1 MLFMEIPTY
10 RRLNIQEEYGM
21 SRTYKLT
28 MNKVEQFKWNLMEQE
43 RSEAT
48 IEKYIRDINA
58 FFEWLPEGKRVDK
71 PVTIA
76 YKQSLLERGYAS
88 SSINSMVAAL
98 NSFFHTVSGGIAE
111 SGRCGYRPRRW
122 FQKKGS

>member
-58 FFEWLPEGKRVDK
+58 FFEWLPEGK
-71 PVTIA
+71 
-76 YKQSLLERGYAS
+76 E
-88 SSINSMVAAL
+88 
-98 NSFFHTVSGGIAE
+98 
-111 SGRCGYRPRRW
+111 
-122 FQKKGS
+122 

>member
-1 MLFMEIPTY
+1 
-10 RRLNIQEEYGM
+10 M

-98 NSFFHTVSGGIAE
+98 NSFFSYSEWGDCRIRPLRIQAQIAVL
-111 SGRCGYRPRRW
+111 GLLNP
-122 FQKKGS
+122 